1 MTYCEMYEKLE
12 QVRREL
18 AEYYRQQ
25 EYIREPMSPVD
36 KVEVTFYGVTP
47 EGKMKYRVDYINTDL
62 PGRRPCQR
70 FEHSDKEIDS
80 LIEIKRWRE
89 SH

>member
-36 KVEVTFYGVTP
+36 KVEVTFSGVTP

>member
-1 MTYCEMYEKLE
+1 M
-12 QVRREL
+12 
-18 AEYYRQQ
+18 
-25 EYIREPMSPVD
+25 
-36 KVEVTFYGVTP
+36 TP